1 MLWFRQPRPPLTTFL
16 RVDIELLM
24 RRTIDVIGGDQVRRQ
39 TLVMDLDELPLDDA
53 TPDRLLH
60 SASRAVLHRLPSMHQ
75 PVELLTGKI
84 DELGNPAVYR
94 RDPADGKSRIQIAS
108 EVLADPL
115 RTIMELA
122 YQYSSHYWHQV
133 QNPRPLDTDPRT
145 TTLLPIC
152 CGLGI
157 LASDASLYDQQWSRD
172 GYAGWSISRCGY
184 YTAVEIGYAM
194 ALLARFRGEDKP
206 GWLGR
211 LRLDS
216 RATAKQAER
225 YFARLDGARQPLLFE
240 AERIPASTTDQKQ
253 LAEWLA
259 GEDPSFALA
268 AAYALC
274 QQEEISAFALD
285 SAMNAT
291 RRRGE
296 PEIVPLATKLLG
308 RGRTGSDALVKRV
321 KELMDSPQP
330 ATALAAFTA
339 GQRLGIPL
347 DSHRHRIA
355 KLLDQYPGDSLPL
368 LELVGGQGHA
378 FASLEPQICA
388 HLSRAIEA
396 SDDEL
401 ASALIE
407 CLRRIADRPRQ
418 AIERRIRRRD
428 TREAALQRFDSAV

>member
-1 MLWFRQPRPPLTTFL
+1 MFWFRQPRPPLTTFL

-24 RRTIDVIGGDQVRRQ
+24 RRTIEMMGGDRVRRQ
-39 TLVMDLDELPLDDA
+39 KTVIDLDELTLDA
-53 TPDRLLH
+53 TTPDRLLQ
-60 SASRAVLHRLPSMHQ
+60 SASRAVLDRLPPMHR
-75 PVELLTGKI
+75 PVELLTEKI

-94 RDPADGKSRIQIAS
+94 AASQDGEARIQIAG
-108 EVLADPL
+108 ELLADPL
-115 RTIMELA
+115 RTTMELA

-133 QNPRPLDTDPRT
+133 SNPRPLDTDPRT
-145 TTLLPIC
+145 TALLPIC

-157 LASDASLYDQQWSRD
+157 LASDASLYDEQWSRH
-172 GYAGWSISRCGY
+172 GYAGWSISRCGH

-194 ALLARFRGEDKP
+194 ALLARFRGEVQP
-206 GWLGR
+206 EWLGR

-216 RATAKQAER
+216 RATVKQATR
-225 YFARLDGARQPLLFE
+225 YFARLDRTRQPLLFE
-240 AERIPASTTDQKQ
+240 AERIPSSTTDQKQ
-253 LAEWLA
+253 LAQWLA
-259 GEDPSFALA
+259 GEDPSFAMA

-274 QQEEISAFALD
+274 QQDEMSALALE

-291 RRRGE
+291 RHGE
-296 PEIVPLATKLLG
+296 SDLVPLATKLLG
-308 RGRTGSDALVKRV
+308 RGRTVSDAVVKRV

-339 GQRLGIPL
+339 GEALGIPL
-347 DSHRHRIA
+347 DSHRRRIA
-355 KLLDQYPGDSLPL
+355 KMLDQYPGDSLPI
-368 LELVGGQGHA
+368 LELVGGQGQA

-388 HLSRAIEA
+388 HLSRAIQA

-418 AIERRIRRRD
+418 AIERRIRRRE

>member
-1 MLWFRQPRPPLTTFL
+1 LTTVL

-24 RRTIDVIGGDQVRRQ
+24 RRTIEMLGGDRVRRQ
-39 TLVMDLDELPLDDA
+39 EMVIDLDELSLDA
-53 TPDRLLH
+53 TTPDRLLN
-60 SASRAVLHRLPSMHQ
+60 SASRSVLDRLPSMHQ

-84 DELGNPAVYR
+84 DELGYPSVYECDRPDGPA
-94 RDPADGKSRIQIAS
+94 RIQIAG

-115 RTIMELA
+115 RTTMELA

-133 QNPRPLDTDPRT
+133 SSPRPLDMDPRT
-145 TTLLPIC
+145 TALLPIC

-157 LASDASLYDQQWSRD
+157 LASDASLYDEQWSRD
-172 GYAGWSISRCGY
+172 GYAGWSISRCGH

-194 ALLARFRGEDKP
+194 ALLARFRGEDEP
-206 GWLGR
+206 EWLGR

-216 RATAKQAER
+216 RATVKQARR
-225 YFARLDGARQPLLFE
+225 YFARLDRTRQSLLFE
-240 AERIPASTTDQKQ
+240 AERIPTSTTDQKQ
-253 LAEWLA
+253 LAQWLA
-259 GEDPSFALA
+259 GEDPSFAMA

-274 QQEEISAFALD
+274 QQEEISALALD
-285 SAMNAT
+285 SAMHAT
-291 RRRGE
+291 RHGE
-296 PEIVPLATKLLG
+296 PDLVPLATKLLG
-308 RGRTGSDALVKRV
+308 RGRTVSEAVVKRV
-321 KELMDSPQP
+321 RELMDSPQP
-330 ATALAAFTA
+330 ATALAAFIA
-339 GQRLGIPL
+339 GQSLGIPL
-347 DSHRHRIA
+347 NSHRRRIA
-355 KLLDQYPGDSLPL
+355 KLLDRYPGDSLPL

-418 AIERRIRRRD
+418 AIERRIRGRD
-428 TREAALQRFDSAV
+428 AREAALQRFDAAV